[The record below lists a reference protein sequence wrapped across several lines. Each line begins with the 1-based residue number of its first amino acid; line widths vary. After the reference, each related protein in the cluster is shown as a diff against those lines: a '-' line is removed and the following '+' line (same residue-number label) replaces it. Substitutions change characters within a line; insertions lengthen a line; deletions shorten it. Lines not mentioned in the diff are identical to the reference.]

1 MAALARRELEAA
13 KLKDQNVALS
23 QEVSKLSSHV
33 NTSMKF
39 NARIFKEQTSSERAM
54 QEALKEVYNL
64 KTEKKL
70 LERRIKEEEA
80 LRKLSEE
87 KLKTIQD
94 DFNVRLRT
102 LENTIKEKED
112 FFSDELVAI
121 RNDHR
126 NEIEEIISNKN
137 YNDADNNN
145 NNNNKYG
152 TTKQQTTTSQQ
163 YKSNNNHSPLK
174 HKVLDLEN
182 EILACNNLLK
192 KHEERHKKS
201 GARLQESL
209 KSLEEYR
216 SKVNENEIEKN
227 NLLREINIKDKQ
239 LKKLRTDLEFSGN
252 NEDNNFGYNANN
264 KNNDNKEEMD
274 DAIEF
279 MKEEMLAMKSTY
291 ENQIQKLKDEIDTLN
306 RQRRRKE

>member
-152 TTKQQTTTSQQ
+152 TTKQHTTTSQQ
-163 YKSNNNHSPLK
+163 YKSNNN
-174 HKVLDLEN
+174 
-182 EILACNNLLK
+182 
-192 KHEERHKKS
+192 
-201 GARLQESL
+201 Q
-209 KSLEEYR
+209 
-216 SKVNENEIEKN
+216 
-227 NLLREINIKDKQ
+227 
-239 LKKLRTDLEFSGN
+239 
-252 NEDNNFGYNANN
+252 
-264 KNNDNKEEMD
+264 
-274 DAIEF
+274 
-279 MKEEMLAMKSTY
+279 
-291 ENQIQKLKDEIDTLN
+291 
-306 RQRRRKE
+306 